1 MKLKALSIA
10 VLLSSAFAA
19 NAELIQHTDQIGEVQ
34 FTGST
39 YELGKHVGEVAGD
52 QVEDAIKR
60 FSDTLGVMLPGLSA
74 ESLSKSFDNQ
84 EVFAKLQ
91 KASPESASYIRGLAD
106 ELNMNP
112 NLLLAVAMSDEA
124 ILESQRNGG
133 MGFLQAEKPAHDA
146 SAPAKCTSM
155 AVAASGSKAWA
166 ASNFDY
172 MGVNYEGLLMLKH
185 TDTDGKTRL
194 IQTWA
199 GLIPYGGVTKGAQ
212 VMTMNTMADQGTL
225 REKDGGEILSDTATP
240 SFYLSWD
247 VYNEDSYEGIK
258 SVFDK
263 YLEYTAFFTYTVASA
278 NKPAMN
284 IENTYGGKVNYSEGE
299 YKAHA
304 NHSIYGEPADFVD
317 EAFAA
322 HSLARQE
329 AVNHFMKNASIDTS
343 EEEVRGLLQSKPLW
357 KGRGE
362 MMGTVT
368 NTYYKIDGKKVDVY
382 FQTDNDHAPVHMS
395 NY

>member
-1 MKLKALSIA
+1 MKKTLLAS
-10 VLLSSAFAA
+10 LLSVIALNA

-52 QVEDAIKR
+52 QVENAIER
-60 FSDTLGVMLPGLSA
+60 FSDTLGQMLPGLSA
-74 ESLSKSFDNQ
+74 ESLSKSFDEQ
-84 EVFAKLQ
+84 KVFTKLE

-106 ELNMNP
+106 QLNTNP

-133 MGFLQAEKPAHDA
+133 MGFLQAEKPAHDP

-155 AVAASGSKAWA
+155 SVAAVGDKAWA

-172 MGVNYEGLLMLKH
+172 MGVNYTGLLMLKH

-247 VYNEDSYEGIK
+247 VYNTEDYAGIK

-263 YLEYTAFFTYTVASA
+263 YPEYTAFFTYTVASA
-278 NKPAMN
+278 NQPAMN

-304 NHSIYGEPADFVD
+304 NHSIYSEPASFVD

-322 HSLARQE
+322 HSLARQD
-329 AVNHFMKNASIDTS
+329 AVSKFMANATVDTPES
-343 EEEVRGLLQSKPLW
+343 EVRELLQSKPLW

-368 NTYYKIDGKKVDVY
+368 NTYYKVDGKKVDVY
-382 FQTDNDHAPVHMS
+382 FQTDNEHAPVHMT

>member
-1 MKLKALSIA
+1 MKKTLLASLIA
-10 VLLSSAFAA
+10 FTAFSA

-52 QVEDAIKR
+52 QVESAIER
-60 FSDTLGVMLPGLSA
+60 FSDTLGQMLPGLSA
-74 ESLSKSFDNQ
+74 ESLSKSFDDQ
-84 EVFAKLQ
+84 QVFAKLK

-106 ELNMNP
+106 QLNKNP

-133 MGFLQAEKPAHDA
+133 MGFLQAEKGAHDP

-155 AVAASGSKAWA
+155 AVAASGNKAWA

-172 MGVNYEGLLMLKH
+172 MGVNYTGLLMLKH

-247 VYNEDSYEGIK
+247 VYNTEDYAGIK

-263 YLEYTAFFTYTVASA
+263 YPEYTAFFTYTVASA
-278 NKPAMN
+278 NQPAMN

-304 NHSIYGEPADFVD
+304 NHSVYNQPAEFVD

-322 HSLARQE
+322 HSLARQDAAE
-329 AVNHFMKNASIDTS
+329 SFMAKASIETPES
-343 EEEVRGLLQSKPLW
+343 EVRELLQSKPLW
-357 KGRGE
+357 KGRGD

-368 NTYYKIDGKKVDVY
+368 NTYYKVDGKKVDVY
-382 FQTDNDHAPVHMS
+382 FQTDSEHKPVHMT